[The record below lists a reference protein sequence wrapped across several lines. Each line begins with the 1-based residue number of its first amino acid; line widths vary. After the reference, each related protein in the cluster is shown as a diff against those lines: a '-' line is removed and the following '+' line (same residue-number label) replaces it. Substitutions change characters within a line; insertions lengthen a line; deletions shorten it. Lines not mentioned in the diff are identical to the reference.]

1 MPDGR
6 LLLEGQDADLKA
18 VHAAVEKRQRKAER
32 RLRAGQV
39 RLDIPSTF
47 HGAFASLV

>member
-32 RLRAGQV
+32 RLRAGV
-39 RLDIPSTF
+39 PSAGGTKC
-47 HGAFASLV
+47 A